1 MTLVLTEFGSFQR
14 KKIVKIAW
22 FSVFLIEKGFEK
34 IFVFRFDWL
43 LKENR
48 ICNLWTFFV
57 KQKFWLLTFTFAMI
71 FHLQKFPYF
80 WIIFMIFMRVIVRPV
95 SVFDSCQTF
104 LKCKTRNSYIKSILW
119 IHIMFFIIFI
129 YFAERLSCNVMWKI
143 FATLGIILPH
153 SAIKTLWNSKYLLKH
168 FWASELEI

>member
-22 FSVFLIEKGFEK
+22 FSVFSIGSLTAEHKPCVQWYQIKAEHCWALTTQLKKGFEK

-43 LKENR
+43 LKENC

-71 FHLQKFPYF
+71 FHLQNFPYF
-80 WIIFMIFMRVIVRPV
+80 WIIFMVLMR
-95 SVFDSCQTF
+95 DQ
-104 LKCKTRNSYIKSILW
+104 YQ
-119 IHIMFFIIFI
+119 
-129 YFAERLSCNVMWKI
+129 
-143 FATLGIILPH
+143 
-153 SAIKTLWNSKYLLKH
+153 YLTHVKLLH
-168 FWASELEI
+168 